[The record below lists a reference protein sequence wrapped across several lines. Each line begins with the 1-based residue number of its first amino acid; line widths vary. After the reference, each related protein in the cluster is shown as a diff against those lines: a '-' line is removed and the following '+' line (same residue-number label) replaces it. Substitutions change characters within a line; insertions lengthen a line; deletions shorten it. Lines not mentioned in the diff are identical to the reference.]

1 MDKLSVKS
9 QDTPIETIVQQAWEI
24 INCSGD
30 GEEELSEEQLDL
42 VVAAVT
48 APDYQQFIQSAW
60 EKRGV
65 IHGTQTDR

>member
-1 MDKLSVKS
+1 MDKLNGNS
-9 QDTPIETIVQQAWEI
+9 QCASIEAIVQQAWEI
-24 INCSGD
+24 INCSG
-30 GEEELSEEQLDL
+30 GEEEELSEEQLDL